1 MKIIIIIIIK
11 EERMHTYI
19 FMGFRHSH
27 IEISFTPKRIYRVIY
42 IGRVKKIN
50 KTKIIIIKEERMH
63 TCIVMEFRHSHIEIS
78 FTPEKIYRV
87 IYIGRVPFEM

>member
-1 MKIIIIIIIK
+1 MNIIIIIIK

-50 KTKIIIIKEERMH
+50 KMKIIIIKEERMH
-63 TCIVMEFRHSHIEIS
+63 TCIVKGFRH
-78 FTPEKIYRV
+78 V
-87 IYIGRVPFEM
+87 ILK